1 MPWMTRSKKLDELVS
16 SVEELLARL
25 PDNLTPE
32 IAELRD
38 KVDAAIFEAWTAIA
52 SEGRDKLNRTVRRSG
67 TRFWI
72 TVGLALLA
80 GATSLLTHR
89 LLRSDTRLS

>member
-1 MPWMTRSKKLDELVS
+1 MTRSKKLDELVS

-25 PDNLTPE
+25 PDDVTPE
-32 IAELRD
+32 VAELRD

-52 SEGRDKLNRTVRRSG
+52 SEGRDTLNRRVRRSA

-72 TVGLALLA
+72 AVGLALLA
-80 GATSLLTHR
+80 GTTSLLTHR
-89 LLRSDTRLS
+89 LLRSATRLA

>member
-1 MPWMTRSKKLDELVS
+1 MTRSKKLDELVS
-16 SVEELLARL
+16 SVEDLLARL

-32 IAELRD
+32 VAELRD

-52 SEGRDKLNRTVRRSG
+52 SEGRDALNRAVRRSA

-72 TVGLALLA
+72 AVGLGLLA
-80 GATSLLTHR
+80 ATTSVLTHR
-89 LLRSDTRLS
+89 LLRSASRLS